1 MNKRLN
7 NYAVVL
13 GTLGLVFALCA
24 CGETKENNII
34 QQTLEPVASVEQ
46 VETTGEEGNT
56 EELYPTGAKK
66 AEGTEPFELMNDEGS
81 TISVYPNENGEL
93 SFDVS
98 LYRITTF
105 ENGNGVEMD
114 GGFYVFEMYADE
126 DCKLSCQL
134 NPEADGSYTLEIVDS
149 QWDIVPSGESF
160 GNFVKQ

>member
-1 MNKRLN
+1 MKKEFKKL
-7 NYAVVL
+7 AVVL
-13 GTLGLVFALCA
+13 AACGMVFALCA
-24 CGETKENNII
+24 CADKKDNNATQNTVETVES
-34 QQTLEPVASVEQ
+34 TEQ
-46 VETTGEEGNT
+46 VEVTEPAADT
-56 EELYPTGAKK
+56 EENYPTGAKK

-105 ENGNGVEMD
+105 ENGNGVEME

-134 NPEADGSYTLEIVDS
+134 NPEADGSYTLEIVASD
-149 QWDIVPSGESF
+149 WDVVPEGESF

>member
-1 MNKRLN
+1 MKKEIRKF
-7 NYAVVL
+7 AVAFVACGMVL
-13 GTLGLVFALCA
+13 ALCA
-24 CGETKENNII
+24 CAEKKDNNATQNTVETVESTEQVEVN
-34 QQTLEPVASVEQ
+34 EPVAD
-46 VETTGEEGNT
+46 EEN
-56 EELYPTGAKK
+56 YPTGAKK

-134 NPEADGSYTLEIVDS
+134 NPEADGSYTLDIVDS
-149 QWDIVPSGESF
+149 QWEIVPSGESF

>member
-1 MNKRLN
+1 MRKSFN
-7 NYAVVL
+7 NVAVIL
-13 GTLGLVFALCA
+13 GTLGLIFGLCA
-24 CGETKENNII
+24 CAEKADNDVQKQASETVE
-34 QQTLEPVASVEQ
+34 SVEA
-46 VETTGEEGNT
+46 VENNT
-56 EELYPTGAKK
+56 EEYYPTGAKK

-93 SFDVS
+93 GFDVS